1 MEQLSY
7 DITKLPGQDLVL
19 GLPWLERTNPV
30 INWRKRTMKFGNNS
44 PVKLADVNRISHSNA
59 IAIDAMSNEET
70 KQVLAMSLQV

>member
-44 PVKLADVNRISHSNA
+44 PVKLADVNWILHGNA
-59 IAIDAMSNEET
+59 IAIDAISSKET
-70 KQVLAMSLQV
+70 NQVLATSRQV